1 MPIVATAGS
10 KVFIGEALAAKNV
23 DFVAADFT
31 DIDWTEIGSMENIG
45 SLGDTSAEI
54 TFDDIGK
61 NRTQKLK
68 GTRNAGNCE
77 LVMGI
82 DYADAGQVAL
92 LAAEKT
98 PHDYAFKI
106 EFNDKPATGASP
118 KNSQRLFIA
127 KVMSAAE
134 ALDQANNVMKLN
146 ATLGINSNVVRVNA
160 SAA

>member
-1 MPIVATAGS
+1 MPIFTTANS
-10 KVFIGEALAAKNV
+10 KVFIGEPLAAKNA
-23 DFVAADFT
+23 DFVVADFA
-31 DIDWTEIGSMENIG
+31 DIDWTEIGGLENIG
-45 SLGDTSAEI
+45 SVGDTSAEV

-61 NRTQKLK
+61 GRTQKLK

-82 DYADAGQVAL
+82 DYADPGQIAL
-92 LAAEKT
+92 IAAEKT

-106 EFNDKPATGASP
+106 EFNDKPAAGASP

-134 ALDQANNVMKLN
+134 ALEQANNVMKFN
-146 ATLGINSNVVRVNA
+146 ATLGVNSNVVRVNA

>member
-1 MPIVATAGS
+1 MPIFATAGT
-10 KVFIGEALAAKNV
+10 KVFIGEALAAKTA
-23 DFVAADFT
+23 DFVVADFA
-31 DIDWTEIGSMENIG
+31 DIDWTEIGSLENIG
-45 SLGDTSAEI
+45 SVGDTSAEV

-61 NRTQKLK
+61 GRTQKLK

-82 DYADAGQVAL
+82 DYADPGQIAL

-160 SAA
+160 SAT

>member
-1 MPIVATAGS
+1 MPIFATAGS
-10 KVFIGEALAAKNV
+10 KVFIGGALAAKNA
-23 DFVAADFT
+23 DFVEADF
-31 DIDWTEIGSMENIG
+31 DAQVWVEVGSMENIG

-82 DYADAGQVAL
+82 DYADAGQIAL

-106 EFNDKPATGASP
+106 EFNDKPASGASP
-118 KNSQRLFIA
+118 KNSERLFVA

>member
-1 MPIVATAGS
+1 MPIFATAGS
-10 KVFIGEALAAKNV
+10 KVFIGEPLAAKSA

-45 SLGDTSAEI
+45 SLGDTSAEV

-61 NRTQKLK
+61 ARTQKLK

-82 DYADAGQVAL
+82 DYADAGQIAL

-106 EFNDKPATGASP
+106 EFNDKPAAGASP